1 MRKLLLVAAANVFFL
16 LSAKSQLLSWTP
28 SFPLDNSTIVITMD
42 ATKGNQGLKD
52 YVNPNDVYVHVGVL
66 TNLSTGP
73 TDWKYVKT
81 TWATTDV
88 IAKAISLGG
97 NKYQYTI
104 NDIRTFFGVPFGE
117 TIKTINILFRNGA
130 GTTVQRNSDASDM
143 YIPVYPA
150 GQLAVRIDTPLR
162 DSRFIPV
169 PETITKVI
177 GDNISVKAVS
187 SQSADINLK
196 FNGTLFQTATGVTG
210 LPGTSGNIIASG
222 NQQII
227 AEAIVG
233 AITVRDTINFFVA
246 APSNQAALPS
256 NVRDGIN
263 YITQDSVV
271 LVLFAPGKSRVSII
285 GDFNNWTEQ
294 AAYQMNITPDG
305 RRYWLGVGQLTP
317 GQEYAFQYLVNGTLR
332 IGDPYCEKVLDPDDD
347 PSIGATYPNLK
358 SYPTG
363 LTSGNVSILQTNKP
377 AYNWQVTNFSRPD
390 KRKMVIY
397 ELLVR
402 DFVANHD
409 WKTLRDTLSYL
420 KNLGVNAI
428 ELMPI
433 NEFEGNLSW
442 GYNPSYYLAADK
454 YYGPENDL
462 KIFIDSCH
470 KKGIAVIMD
479 IAMNHSCGESPLVQ
493 LYWDAINNRPA
504 TDNPW
509 YNPVAKHAFN
519 VCYDFNHQSDSTKYF
534 LDRVV
539 EHWLTNYKIDGFR
552 WDLSKGF
559 TQTQTCDANG
569 ANCNVGAWSNYDQSR
584 IDIWNR
590 IYNKMQTVAPGTYCI
605 LEHFADN
612 SEEVVLS
619 NNDMLL
625 WGNANYN
632 YNQATMGFS
641 TGWDFGGASIYT
653 FRGWTKPGLVAYKES
668 HDEERTMYKNLQFGN
683 SSGAYNVK
691 DLATA
696 LRREE
701 MAASFNMMTPGPR
714 MIWQFEELGYD
725 ISIDFNGR
733 TGNKPIK
740 WDYFTDPNRKKLYN
754 VFSGL
759 IALRNQYSNPFING
773 VINASLGAGFKTLQ
787 VTHADL
793 KITVIGNFDVVP
805 QTANV
810 TFQSSGTWYSYL
822 TGESFNATGGSQSI
836 TLQPGEYYVYLDR
849 VVAGGIVTSV
859 RDIILS
865 NRDFMVSLYPNPVQ
879 QHSTV
884 AYSLPESG
892 KVSIAVISFAGQTI
906 GVVNRGFQIKGMQK
920 FILNS
925 NNFASVRLIPGNY
938 LLQVRVNNKVRMEK
952 FVVQR

>member
-1 MRKLLLVAAANVFFL
+1 MGFW
-16 LSAKSQLLSWTP
+16 SQSQLLTYTP
-28 SFPLDNSTIVITMD
+28 NFPLDNSTLVITMD
-42 ATKGNQGLKD
+42 ATKGNQVLKD
-52 YVNPNDVYVHVGVL
+52 YANTSDVYMHLGVT
-66 TNLSTGP
+66 TNLSSPATQ
-73 TDWKYVKT
+73 WKYVPT
-81 TWATTDV
+81 TWGTTNPTYQATY
-88 IAKAISLGG
+88 LGN

-104 NDIRTFFGVPFGE
+104 NDIRTFFGVPVGE
-117 TIKTINILFRNGA
+117 TIKTVNVLFRNGSGSKKQA
-130 GTTVQRNSDASDM
+130 NSDGSDM
-143 YIPVYPA
+143 YLPVYAP

-162 DSRFIPV
+162 EPRFVPF

-177 GDNISVKAVS
+177 GNNIYVTATS
-187 SQSADINLK
+187 SQNADLNLK
-196 FNGTLFQTATGVTG
+196 FNGNSFQTATGATFIS
-210 LPGTSGNIIASG
+210 GTSNNIVTSG
-222 NQQII
+222 TQQII
-227 AEAIVG
+227 AEATVG
-233 AITVRDTINFFVA
+233 INTVRDTISFYVA
-246 APSNQAALPS
+246 PPANQVPLPA

-263 YITQDSVV
+263 YISSDSVV
-271 LVLFAPGKSRVSII
+271 LVLFAPGKTRVSVI

-294 AAYQMNITPDG
+294 TEYQMNLTPDG
-305 RRYWLGVGQLTP
+305 RRYWLGIGKLTP
-317 GQEYAFQYLVNGTLR
+317 GQEYGFQYLVNGTLR
-332 IGDPYCEKVLDPDDD
+332 IGDPYTEKVLDPDDD
-347 PSIGATYPNLK
+347 PSIGVTYPNLK

-409 WKTLRDTLSYL
+409 YKTLRDTLNYL

-442 GYNPSYYLAADK
+442 GYNPSYYLAPDK

-493 LYWDAINNRPA
+493 LYWDAANNRPSI
-504 TDNPW
+504 DNPW
-509 YNPVAKHAFN
+509 FNPVAKHAYN

-539 EHWLTNYKIDGFR
+539 EHWLTNYKMDGFR

-569 ANCNVGAWSNYDQSR
+569 ANCNVSAWGNYDQSR
-584 IDIWNR
+584 VDIWNR

-612 SEEVVLS
+612 SEEVTLS
-619 NNDMLL
+619 NSDMLL

-641 TGWDFGGASIYT
+641 TGWDFGAASIYS

-683 SSGAYNVK
+683 SSGSYNVK

-696 LRREE
+696 LHREE

-725 ISIDFNGR
+725 VSIDFNGR

-740 WDYFTDPNRKKLYN
+740 WEYFTDANRRKLYN
-754 VFSGL
+754 VFASL
-759 IALRNQYSNPFING
+759 NSLRNQYPNPFING
-773 VINASLGAGFKTLQ
+773 TISAGLGSGFKTLQ
-787 VTHADL
+787 ITHADL
-793 KITVIGNFDVVP
+793 KITVIGNFDVVQ
-805 QTANV
+805 QTSNV
-810 TFQSSGTWYSYL
+810 TFQSSGAWYSYL

-849 VVAGGIVTSV
+849 VVTGGIATSV
-859 RDIILS
+859 HDIILS
-865 NRDFMVSLYPNPVQ
+865 NKDFRVSVYPNPVQ
-879 QHSTV
+879 QNSTV
-884 AYSLPESG
+884 EYELPESG
-892 KVSIAVISFAGQTI
+892 KVTITVTNFMGQII
-906 GVVNRGFQIKGMQK
+906 GNVSRGFQVKGAQR
-920 FILNS
+920 FTLNS
-925 NNFASVRLIPGNY
+925 NNFASASLTPGNY
-938 LLQVRVNNKVRMEK
+938 LLQVRVNNKVRIEK